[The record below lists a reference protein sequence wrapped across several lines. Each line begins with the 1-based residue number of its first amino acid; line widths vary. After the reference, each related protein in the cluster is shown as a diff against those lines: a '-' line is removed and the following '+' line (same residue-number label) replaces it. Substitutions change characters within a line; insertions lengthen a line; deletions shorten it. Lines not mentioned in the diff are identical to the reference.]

1 MKIRA
6 QRCMIA
12 ALVVAAGGVSFI
24 SAASA
29 QSCQELWVERN
40 SYYKQAGYCFKTSRA
55 ISYFGNGGCIYDIE
69 ASVPLPRDIRARIA
83 EITRIERING
93 CN

>member
-6 QRCMIA
+6 QRSMIA

-29 QSCQELWVERN
+29 QGCRKLWAERN
-40 SYYKQAGYCFKTSRA
+40 SYYKQAGYCFKTTCRFPIAVPFSRPK
-55 ISYFGNGGCIYDIE
+55 G
-69 ASVPLPRDIRARIA
+69 
-83 EITRIERING
+83 RIE
-93 CN
+93 